1 MGAER
6 EIVLSLWR
14 RLKSYFSDTTKKVDD
29 VAAAANDVIAGVQG
43 GIM

>member
-1 MGAER
+1 MGGGR
-6 EIVLSLWR
+6 RIILSLWR
-14 RLKSYFSDTTKKVDD
+14 RLKSYFSDTTRKVDE